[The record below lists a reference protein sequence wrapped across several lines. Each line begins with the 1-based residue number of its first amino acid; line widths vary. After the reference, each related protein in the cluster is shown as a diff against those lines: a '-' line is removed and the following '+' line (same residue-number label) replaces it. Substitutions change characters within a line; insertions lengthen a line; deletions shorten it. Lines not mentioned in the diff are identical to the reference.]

1 MSRANTDKRSISH
14 TIAKSRW
21 RVNCATRTDW
31 MECTARIAA
40 IKRDCTIDPESGKWS
55 AGPEEFRVAY
65 NGVLLNTTQAKR
77 AAQSKCIPW
86 GYAGYAD
93 IAISRMQ
100 AADALLIRLLTDE
113 MLCGELPRIRQT
125 VQSHLEPQD
134 QRRKWLD
141 SFKEQDGEGIAA
153 VDRQRIESALR
164 GAYIANG
171 FTRGR
176 LRTFN
181 HILLVAAV
189 VLIALTVLLGVLNAN
204 WGPILA
210 CSDLGANPL
219 CPSGDK
225 PNHNNI
231 LLIELIGAAGATV
244 SAVYSLARAQRVEDP
259 YMVHVG
265 QAILKVS
272 LGGITAV
279 LGLILL
285 LATPGF
291 HATTTWQIL
300 AFAVIFGYSQQ
311 AFTRFIDSKGD
322 ELLKA
327 ASPNGKESF
336 SAAGTKN
343 QEE

>member
-1 MSRANTDKRSISH
+1 
-14 TIAKSRW
+14 
-21 RVNCATRTDW
+21 

-40 IKRDCTIDPESGKWS
+40 IKRNCTVDPESGKWTDGS
-55 AGPEEFRVAY
+55 EEFHVAY
-65 NGVLLNTTQAKR
+65 NGVLFNAEQSRKAAKAR
-77 AAQSKCIPW
+77 CIPW
-86 GYAGYAD
+86 QYAGYAD

-100 AADALLIRLLTDE
+100 AADALLVRLLTDE
-113 MLCGELPRIRQT
+113 MLRGELPRIRQT

-141 SFKEQDGEGIAA
+141 SFGEQDEEGITP

-181 HILLVAAV
+181 NILLVAAV
-189 VLIALTVLLGVLNAN
+189 VLIALTVLLGVMDAH
-204 WGPILA
+204 WGSNLA
-210 CSDLGANPL
+210 CSDLGTKVVCPL
-219 CPSGDK
+219 GDK
-225 PNHNNI
+225 PNRSDI
-231 LLIELIGAAGATV
+231 LLIELVGAAGATV
-244 SAVYSLARAQRVEDP
+244 SAVYSLARKQRIEDP

-279 LGLILL
+279 LGLLL
-285 LATPGF
+285 LFATPGF
-291 HATTTWQIL
+291 HVDTTWEIF
-300 AFAVIFGYSQQ
+300 AFAAVFGYSQQ
-311 AFTRFIDSKGD
+311 IFTRFIDSRGD

-327 ASPNGKESF
+327 ASPNGQESF
-336 SAAGTKN
+336 HAASSRD
-343 QEE
+343 QD

>member
-1 MSRANTDKRSISH
+1 MSRAKADRRSISH
-14 TIAKSRW
+14 TVAKSRW
-21 RVNCATRTDW
+21 RVSCQTRTDW

-40 IKRDCTIDPESGKWS
+40 TKRGCTVDLESGKWS
-55 AGPEEFRVAY
+55 AGPEEFRIAY
-65 NGVLLNTTQAKR
+65 NGVLLNATQAKQ
-77 AAQSKCIPW
+77 AAQSRCIPW
-86 GYAGYAD
+86 EYAGYAD

-113 MLCGELPRIRQT
+113 MLCGEIPRIRQT
-125 VQSHLEPQD
+125 VQSYLEPQD

-141 SFKEQDGEGIAA
+141 SFREQDGEAISA

-164 GAYIANG
+164 GAYTANG

-181 HILLVAAV
+181 NILLVAAA
-189 VLIALTVLLGVLNAN
+189 VLIALTVLLGVLNAHY
-204 WGPILA
+204 GSRLA
-210 CSDLGANPL
+210 CSGFGTKLVCPL
-219 CPSGDK
+219 GDK
-225 PNHNNI
+225 PNHSDI
-231 LLIELIGAAGATV
+231 LLIELVGATGAAV

-272 LGGITAV
+272 LGGITAI

-285 LATPGF
+285 FATPGF
-291 HATTTWQIL
+291 SVTSTWQIF
-300 AFAVIFGYSQQ
+300 AFAVVFGYSQQ
-311 AFTRFIDSKGD
+311 IFTRFIDSRGD

-327 ASPNGKESF
+327 ASPSGRENPSVA
-336 SAAGTKN
+336 STRD

>member
-1 MSRANTDKRSISH
+1 MSRAKTDEGSISH
-14 TIAKSRW
+14 TVAKSRW
-21 RVNCATRTDW
+21 RVSCETRTDW

-40 IKRDCTIDPESGKWS
+40 IKRDCTVDPESGEWS

-65 NGVLLNTTQAKR
+65 NGVLLN
-77 AAQSKCIPW
+77 AAQSKQAAQSRCIPW
-86 GYAGYAD
+86 EYAGYAD

-100 AADALLIRLLTDE
+100 AADALLVRLLTDE

-125 VQSHLEPQD
+125 VQSHLKPQD

-141 SFKEQDGEGIAA
+141 SFKEQDGGGITP

-181 HILLVAAV
+181 NILLVAAV
-189 VLIALTVLLGVLNAN
+189 VLIALTVLLGVLNAH
-204 WGPILA
+204 WGSSLA
-210 CSDLGANPL
+210 CSDLGTKLVCPL
-219 CPSGDK
+219 GNK
-225 PNHNNI
+225 PNHSDI
-231 LLIELIGAAGATV
+231 LLIELVGAAGAAV
-244 SAVYSLARAQRVEDP
+244 SAVYSLARVQRVEDP

-279 LGLILL
+279 LGLLL
-285 LATPGF
+285 LFATPGF
-291 HATTTWQIL
+291 HVTTTWEIF
-300 AFAVIFGYSQQ
+300 AFAAIFGYSQQ
-311 AFTRFIDSKGD
+311 VFTRFIDSRGD

-327 ASPNGKESF
+327 ASPNGQEIPP
-336 SAAGTKN
+336 AAGTREHE
-343 QEE
+343 Q